1 VHNDAQYVSHDIY
14 DVVLSTSP
22 GGPWALKD
30 YALGKDISNF
40 IGQNWAYDLVQYQGA
55 YDPSLPVQTEIDYAV
70 AVSPLPEVTPT
81 PTPTPTLTPT
91 PMPTP
96 TPTPTPTQ
104 VPPTP
109 TPTPTPEA
117 TPTPT
122 LTPTPTQTP
131 TPTPDPQAP
140 VITGI
145 HAVHR
150 AIPGGFEVEIHCIPA
165 YFPGGTDIYD
175 LHYFAGSQ
183 HLGSEYFDTPLVPCT
198 VYKFPVETGG
208 EAPPCITIYLTD
220 KYGNIW
226 GQIASWLVGAPV
238 EDLTAQID
246 MCAWPDMVLVHPKPE
261 YFGPPGTPTD
271 IYGMHFWVEFGCDPI
286 YLGYWEQEP
295 MLSDGWYQIPLG
307 PIPEGRVVFV
317 EIFDPPGFLWAVSY
331 AYPYTECP
339 FLD

>member
-1 VHNDAQYVSHDIY
+1 
-14 DVVLSTSP
+14 
-22 GGPWALKD
+22 
-30 YALGKDISNF
+30 
-40 IGQNWAYDLVQYQGA
+40 
-55 YDPSLPVQTEIDYAV
+55 
-70 AVSPLPEVTPT
+70 
-81 PTPTPTLTPT
+81 
-91 PMPTP
+91 
-96 TPTPTPTQ
+96 
-104 VPPTP
+104 
-109 TPTPTPEA
+109 
-117 TPTPT
+117 
-122 LTPTPTQTP
+122 
-131 TPTPDPQAP
+131 
-140 VITGI
+140 
-145 HAVHR
+145 VHR

-183 HLGSEYFDTPLVPCT
+183 YLGSEYFDTPLVPCT

-226 GQIASWLVGAPV
+226 GQIASWLVGLPV
-238 EDLTAQID
+238 KDLTAQID

-271 IYGMHFWVEFGCDPI
+271 IYGMHFWVEFGCDPVEV
-286 YLGYWEQEP
+286 GYWGQEP
-295 MLSDGWYQIPLG
+295 LLSDMLYEIPLG

-331 AYPYTECP
+331 AYPYPECP